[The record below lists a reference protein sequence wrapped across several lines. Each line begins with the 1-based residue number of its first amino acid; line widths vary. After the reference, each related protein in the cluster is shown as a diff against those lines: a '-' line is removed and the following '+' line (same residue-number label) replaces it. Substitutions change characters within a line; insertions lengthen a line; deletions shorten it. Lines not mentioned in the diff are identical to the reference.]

1 MNLTQIFKRLQ
12 GLLNYFYMH
21 LFSLS
26 VPCTSRSWPPSGCG
40 SAVLLPLHM
49 QPHHFP
55 YSSRPRFRR
64 SLSPPLIV
72 RSQFRHS
79 FFVSPTLFHAPLS
92 PWLHRWKPHDEGNL
106 FFPPTLLALF
116 NCPRSCAPYTLP
128 PCAARLET
136 LLWPP
141 PARGFF
147 WPMSKGRG
155 IRP

>member
-1 MNLTQIFKRLQ
+1 
-12 GLLNYFYMH
+12 MH
-21 LFSLS
+21 LSLMAAIGMWL
-26 VPCTSRSWPPSGCG
+26 C
-40 SAVLLPLHM
+40 SAATAAHA
-49 QPHHFP
+49 
-55 YSSRPRFRR
+55 
-64 SLSPPLIV
+64 
-72 RSQFRHS
+72 
-79 FFVSPTLFHAPLS
+79 TAPLS
-92 PWLHRWKPHDEGNL
+92 LFLTSTLPSEIC